1 MSKISLG
8 QMEVGVKSINLLM
21 FPSDPSY
28 YPAAS
33 RLQRQAIDSGWFKD
47 IYIYGLDK
55 RLERFIPSCVGDG
68 FADEIPRGFGLWS
81 WKPEFI
87 VYCMDNLIK
96 SDEYIV
102 YLDVGCEINSQG
114 VSFLDFF
121 LEKAQQDLI
130 VTTSTKKLN
139 LLWSSRNLIRRYKP
153 SLKTLFSY
161 QYQAGLIVFRN
172 SDIVL
177 SFMTDWM
184 SDCLINDYEFLRDKS
199 IWEGWLGEN
208 RHDQSVFSLLANER
222 NIAYPLRYSLS
233 YNYKVMV
240 TSEFM
245 AAFPFWP
252 CRNLSSQSIQ
262 EEHPIGVSTSFFA
275 RLKFFVLR
283 IIAKFCDS
291 AL

>member
-8 QMEVGVKSINLLM
+8 QRAVGVKSINLIM

-33 RLQRQAIDSGWFKD
+33 RLQRQAMDSGWFKN
-47 IYIYGLDK
+47 IYIYGLDE
-55 RLERFIPSCVGDG
+55 RLEHFIPSCIGDG

-87 VYCMDNLIK
+87 VYCMNNLIK
-96 SDEYIV
+96 SDEYVV
-102 YLDVGCEINSQG
+102 YLDVGCEINTQG
-114 VSFLDFF
+114 ASFLNFF

-130 VTTSTKKLN
+130 VTTSTNKIN
-139 LLWSSRNLIRRYKP
+139 FLWSSRNQIRRDKP

-161 QYQAGLIVFRN
+161 QYQAGILVFRN
-172 SDIVL
+172 SSYIR
-177 SFMTDWM
+177 SFMRNWM
-184 SDCLINDYEFLRDKS
+184 LDCLVNNYEFLRDKS

-208 RHDQSVFSLLANER
+208 RHDQSVFSLLAKER
-222 NIAYPLRYSLS
+222 NIVYALRYSLS

-245 AAFPFWP
+245 AAFPFWAS
-252 CRNLSSQSIQ
+252 RNLSSLPIQ
-262 EEHPIGVSTSFFA
+262 EEHPIGVSVSFFA
-275 RLKFFVLR
+275 KLKFFVLR
-283 IIAKFCDS
+283 IIAKFS
-291 AL
+291 